1 MWARRGKF
9 SILNLKHEEWSKNQQ
24 TNEPTDEQTHH
35 TNQLYDRMK
44 KQINKQ
50 IVQTNEG
57 ID

>member
-9 SILNLKHEEWSKNQQ
+9 CILNLKHEEWSKNQQ
-24 TNEPTDEQTHH
+24 TNEPTDEQTH